1 MKEYKKYVF
10 KNSILVAVAVEILAY
25 LINPSTLFGIITGVL
40 TLFMMLIF
48 FTLFNILDLLVK
60 RCKK

>member
-1 MKEYKKYVF
+1 
-10 KNSILVAVAVEILAY
+10 VAVEILAY